1 MHLAM
6 IWVRVCGCNKSDLIM
21 KIAILFLLF
30 ASSTLMASETFHAHE
45 RFKNPSKIPSS
56 VITQLTKE
64 IGKDSIGACQE
75 PKASNLFEAELVSI
89 NKSSKAYLVKPA
101 HTCLCSSN
109 HCPMWMFKMKGST
122 PKLIW
127 STPSTGEVEIL
138 DKHLNGYRKLK
149 EAGAL
154 ATQGAESI
162 WAWDSSH
169 YTEIYKNVWT
179 MDADKKCRLGEETTH
194 LMDGK
199 MVEHTIKCIQD

>member
-1 MHLAM
+1 
-6 IWVRVCGCNKSDLIM
+6 
-21 KIAILFLLF
+21 
-30 ASSTLMASETFHAHE
+30 
-45 RFKNPSKIPSS
+45 
-56 VITQLTKE
+56 
-64 IGKDSIGACQE
+64 
-75 PKASNLFEAELVSI
+75 
-89 NKSSKAYLVKPA
+89 
-101 HTCLCSSN
+101 
-109 HCPMWMFKMKGST
+109 MKGST